1 MPGSALLG
9 KLSERFGQNI
19 IKDDGSLDRRLLR
32 QIAFDKSHP
41 ENLNDL
47 NALMAPAIEDET
59 VRQVQEKLPLMS
71 LSVFLCS
78 LSIILNIW

>member
-1 MPGSALLG
+1 MPGTELLS
-9 KLSERFGQNI
+9 KLASRFGQNI
-19 IKDDGSLDRRLLR
+19 IKADGSLDRRLLR

-47 NALMAPAIEDET
+47 NALMAPAIESET
-59 VRQVQEKLPLMS
+59 VHQVQEKLPLMS

-78 LSIILNIW
+78 LSIILNTW